1 MNFTF
6 KKEGI
11 TMSIVLFITIYF
23 VIIQNKPN
31 FLYNVDGSLKQ
42 FGLGY
47 KKKTVIPLW
56 LITILLAILSYLAV
70 NVLMK

>member
-6 KKEGI
+6 KKEGV
-11 TMSIVLFITIYF
+11 TMAIVLFITIYF
-23 VIIQNKPN
+23 VIIEIKPS
-31 FLYNVDGSLKQ
+31 FIYNLDGSLKQ

-56 LITILLAILSYLAV
+56 LITILLAILCYLGV

>member
-6 KKEGI
+6 KKEGV
-11 TMSIVLFITIYF
+11 TMSIVLFITIYY
-23 VIIQNKPN
+23 VIIETKPN
-31 FLYNVDGSLKQ
+31 FLYNIDGSLKQ

-56 LITILLAILSYLAV
+56 LISIFLAILSYLAI
-70 NVLMK
+70 NVVMK